1 MKYLATLVLG
11 ALIGGIA
18 VYFLF
23 VGLPRAQPL
32 PGEPLRA
39 PEAGEAATAA
49 IITLDERFFNSVI
62 ETIFREVGEPSF
74 RLAARGATI
83 SRVQDAG
90 CPSQVTITPE
100 QNGARTFVRLAEGR
114 INAPLAFAGNYNVF
128 GRCINFRGAAQT
140 NVQLL
145 FNRER
150 QTLYGQIN
158 VEGISPE
165 GVSPAF
171 AGLIALFVQRV
182 LNDRVN
188 PIEVLRSDQLAL
200 NLPVQAAGGAL
211 RARVRDIRA
220 EIADGALRLHIIYD
234 FNGTRAQAAFR
245 SADVRR

>member
-11 ALIGGIA
+11 ALIGGGA

-23 VGLPRAQPL
+23 VGLPRAQSL

-39 PEAGEAATAA
+39 PEADGAATTAV
-49 IITLDERFFNSVI
+49 ITLDERFFNSVI

-74 RLAARGATI
+74 RLALNGVMI
-83 SRVQDAG
+83 SRTQDAG

-100 QNGARTFVRLAEGR
+100 QNGARTFVRLTDGR
-114 INAPLAFAGNYNVF
+114 INAPLAFAGNYNAF

-140 NVQLL
+140 NIQLL

-188 PIEVLRSDQLAL
+188 PIEVLRGDQLAL

-211 RARVRDIRA
+211 RARVADIRA
-220 EIADGALRLHIIYD
+220 EIVDGALRLHIIYD
-234 FNGTRAQAAFR
+234 FNGTRAQTALR
-245 SADVRR
+245 IADARR

>member
-1 MKYLATLVLG
+1 
-11 ALIGGIA
+11 
-18 VYFLF
+18 
-23 VGLPRAQPL
+23 
-32 PGEPLRA
+32 
-39 PEAGEAATAA
+39 
-49 IITLDERFFNSVI
+49 
-62 ETIFREVGEPSF
+62 
-74 RLAARGATI
+74 
-83 SRVQDAG
+83 
-90 CPSQVTITPE
+90 
-100 QNGARTFVRLAEGR
+100 
-114 INAPLAFAGNYNVF
+114 GNYNVF

-200 NLPVQAAGGAL
+200 N
-211 RARVRDIRA
+211 
-220 EIADGALRLHIIYD
+220 
-234 FNGTRAQAAFR
+234 
-245 SADVRR
+245 